1 MVRPRA
7 ALFQKHHRTLCLPA
21 AARESNHARA
31 RALPAGQRLLPPI
44 RLIGTARAPP
54 AGERCNDDFFVH
66 YGFVPP
72 RNPHDD
78 VALFSGAHAR
88 SDVAAPPLAP
98 CFQHPST
105 CCAACKTRQLDSL
118 RRAAPASAAPAAD
131 IEAAIDWWLAA
142 FLPAGALPPQRLQL
156 AIAAAYEAAEQQDS
170 SAQAAE
176 AVLSAVPEAEAEVI
190 RSELARI
197 KLAAGG
203 MADGRLLAAFRSL
216 HEAASSAASGTA
228 ASPPPGGS
236 QEAGSGGCGA
246 AAALGGDWRRHVQAA
261 VGRRA
266 VELLRGMPTPLLSD
280 LERLAAWEQETGQQ
294 QHGWEAVRGHYAAA
308 LTAYEA
314 RHGSLLGEAGESGER
329 NTAQAAA
336 DTAPLLDAGAADA
349 DLARL
354 LLQQAPA
361 AARQASGG
369 ATAEEDSGGAD
380 DGGSVGGGT
389 AGSILPVL
397 YRCYK
402 KLILADAVLLSAD

>member
-1 MVRPRA
+1 M
-7 ALFQKHHRTLCLPA
+7 
-21 AARESNHARA
+21 
-31 RALPAGQRLLPPI
+31 
-44 RLIGTARAPP
+44 
-54 AGERCNDDFFVH
+54 
-66 YGFVPP
+66 
-72 RNPHDD
+72 
-78 VALFSGAHAR
+78 
-88 SDVAAPPLAP
+88 
-98 CFQHPST
+98 
-105 CCAACKTRQLDSL
+105 
-118 RRAAPASAAPAAD
+118 
-131 IEAAIDWWLAA
+131 
-142 FLPAGALPPQRLQL
+142 
-156 AIAAAYEAAEQQDS
+156 
-170 SAQAAE
+170 
-176 AVLSAVPEAEAEVI
+176 
-190 RSELARI
+190 
-197 KLAAGG
+197 
-203 MADGRLLAAFRSL
+203 
-216 HEAASSAASGTA
+216 A

-236 QEAGSGGCGA
+236 PEAGSGGCGA

-336 DTAPLLDAGAADA
+336 DTSPLLDAGAADA